1 MAELHGGAEDDDNR
15 SGHMRS
21 RILGALLAGFSL
33 LAARLTADDFDD
45 RAALFRYDAAASL
58 LVQENGVEKQGSASV
73 HDIRFTPVP
82 GQDPVNAYLVVP
94 EGKGPFAGVLWV
106 HWLGEPATTN
116 RTEFLKEAVS
126 LAPKGVVSLLVDAMW
141 SAPEWYVKRVPEADY
156 ENSIRQVVAIRRA
169 MDLLVARGDVDKA
182 RVGYVGH
189 DYGGMYGMIANG
201 LDRRARTHVYIAV
214 VPSLSA
220 WAFFSRQ
227 PASKVEYLRK
237 NAVLELTEY
246 VRQVRGA
253 STLFQFAKNDVYV
266 SRADSAVLMGAA
278 ADPKERRFY
287 DADHAMAVAP
297 AVSDRDAWL
306 LKELGLGGPGLPPLP
321 SPSPSPS
328 ASPVARAAPAA
339 PRVDFAQDVRPIL
352 EARCQP
358 CHFEGGRMYA
368 RLPFDRVET
377 IRTLGDRLFTR
388 IKTEDEQALIRRFLS
403 QVQ

>member
-1 MAELHGGAEDDDNR
+1 
-15 SGHMRS
+15 MRS
-21 RILGALLAGFSL
+21 RILGILFGALPLFTTGLA
-33 LAARLTADDFDD
+33 ADDFDD
-45 RAALFRYDAAASL
+45 RAALFRYDAAADL
-58 LVQENGVEKQGSASV
+58 KVQDTGVEKQGSASV
-73 HDIRFTPVP
+73 HDLRFTPVA
-82 GQDPVNAYLVVP
+82 GQDPVKAYLVVP
-94 EGKGPFAGVLWV
+94 EGTGPFAGILWV

-141 SAPEWYVKRVPEADY
+141 SVPEWYLKRVPEQDY
-156 ENSIRQVVAIRRA
+156 DTSIRQVVAIRRA
-169 MDLLVARGDVDKA
+169 MDLLVARPDVDKA
-182 RVGYVGH
+182 RIGYVGH

-214 VPSLSA
+214 VPSLSD

-227 PASKVEYLRK
+227 PTSKVEYLRK
-237 NAVLELTEY
+237 NAVLELTDY
-246 VRQVRGA
+246 VRQAKGT

-287 DADHAMAVAP
+287 DADHGMAVTP

-321 SPSPSPS
+321 SPAPAPSPSPS
-328 ASPVARAAPAA
+328 PSPVALAPPAS
-339 PRVDFAQDVRPIL
+339 PRVDFAQAVRPIL
-352 EARCQP
+352 ESRCQP

-368 RLPFDRVET
+368 RLPFDRAET

-388 IKTEDEQALIRRFLS
+388 IKTEDEQALIRRFLA
-403 QVQ
+403 QAQ